1 MDFNTLKEH
10 INCYINEDQSS
21 YQIKDNT
28 TKLNRKEIKEYFK
41 GISYPFKNEVEIS
54 TFLSFVNLLKE
65 WGMSE
70 ALMSKYT
77 DDFHYGYIIPQIGKE
92 FDLIRFGENYNISI
106 ELKSSTTIEKQK
118 KQLDRNSFYL
128 NFLDIPTKYFSISP
142 EIKSYLEFDS
152 ELDTF
157 KEVTPSEFIKVLENQ
172 QVKILT
178 KTEVDS
184 LFNIKNYLVSPFND
198 VKKFLNQK
206 YFLNK
211 NQENI
216 FKYILNPERNE
227 RLFTIKG
234 NPGTGKTLL
243 TYHSAKELIKH
254 GFKVVIIHGARLND
268 GQVELNKNNFIIKPI
283 KELQSIL
290 NNASFYDY
298 IIIDEAQRLRNN
310 QASLIVDAIRN
321 NLNTNFIFSYDGK
334 QTLDKSESDQTID
347 NILQNLPEESVK
359 NFSLKD
365 KVRTNQELNI
375 FIKNL
380 FKFPINQ
387 PIEKTSNLS
396 RNIQIKY
403 FSNKESADNYL
414 REMQKSKEWEILNYS
429 KSLFRKES
437 LDSIPSCGKV
447 SHDVIGQEFNK
458 VIIPMD
464 LNFWYQEE
472 TFDEKSFMIL
482 YGSNTYYP
490 IIKMLYQ
497 NITRTREQLQIVVI
511 ENKDLYLKI
520 TNLLEQF

>member
-1 MDFNTLKEH
+1 MDFNTLTEH
-10 INCYINEDQSS
+10 INCYINEDQSV
-21 YQIKDNT
+21 YQIEDNT

-41 GISYPFKNEVEIS
+41 GISYPFKDEVEIS
-54 TFLSFVNLLKE
+54 TFVSFVNLLKE
-65 WGMSE
+65 WGMDE

-77 DDFHYGYIIPQIGKE
+77 DDFHYGYIIPQISKE

-118 KQLDRNSFYL
+118 KQLNRNYFYL
-128 NFLDIPTKYFSISP
+128 NFLDIPTKYFSFSP
-142 EIKSYLEFDS
+142 EMKSYLEFDS
-152 ELDTF
+152 ELNTF
-157 KEVTPSEFIKVLENQ
+157 KEITPSEFIKVLEKQ

-184 LFNIKNYLVSPFND
+184 LFNIKKFLVSPFND

-206 YFLNK
+206 YFLND
-211 NQENI
+211 NQEKI
-216 FKYILNPERNE
+216 LKYIFNPKENE

-243 TYHSAKELIKH
+243 TYHLAKYLINNE
-254 GFKVVIIHGARLND
+254 FKVVIIHGARLNN
-268 GQVELNKNNFIIKPI
+268 GQVELNKNNFTIKSI
-283 KELQSIL
+283 KKLQSVL

-298 IIIDEAQRLRNN
+298 IIIDEAQRLRYK
-310 QASLIVDAIRN
+310 QALLIVDAIRDN
-321 NLNTNFIFSYDGK
+321 PNTKFIFSYDGT
-334 QTLDKSESDQTID
+334 QTLNKSESDQTID
-347 NILQNLPEESVK
+347 NILQSFPEESVK
-359 NFSLKD
+359 KFSLKN
-365 KVRTNQELNI
+365 KVRTNQELNL
-375 FIKNL
+375 FITNL
-380 FKFPINQ
+380 FKFPINR
-387 PIEKTSNLS
+387 PFEKTSNLS

-403 FSNKESADNYL
+403 FSNKESAKNYL
-414 REMQKSKEWEILNYS
+414 REMQKSKEWEILNYT
-429 KSLFRKES
+429 KSFYYQES
-437 LDSIPSCGKV
+437 LDSIPSYGQV

-464 LNFWYQEE
+464 SNFWYQKE

-497 NITRTREQLQIVVI
+497 NITRTREQLQLVVI